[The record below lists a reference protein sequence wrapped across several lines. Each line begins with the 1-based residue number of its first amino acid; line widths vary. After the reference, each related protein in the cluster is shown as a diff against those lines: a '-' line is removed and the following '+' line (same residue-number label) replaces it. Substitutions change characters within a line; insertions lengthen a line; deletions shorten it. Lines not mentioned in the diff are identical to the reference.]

1 MQTSLR
7 TISRNHIR
15 PLTKKTLSAHGTLV
29 KRPGC
34 RRPGRGGSRSIL
46 ECGGLT
52 PLCYLLPM
60 FGLTQKEQATL
71 SQLST
76 PRKIQDFLDRIPI
89 NFEKHGDTHMSPR
102 RVLRERK
109 AHCVEGALV
118 AAAAL
123 WLHGKPPLLL
133 DLKTIEF
140 DDEHVVA
147 LFKEHGR
154 WGAISKTNHAVVR
167 YRDPI
172 YKTVRELALSYY
184 HEYFRDDG
192 LKTLASYS
200 RPFDLRTMGDY
211 WITTHED
218 LWEIDDKLNAIPHY
232 QFVPK
237 KNKHLIR
244 RATPFERRV
253 VNTREWSKDDPR
265 T

>member
-1 MQTSLR
+1 MF
-7 TISRNHIR
+7 R
-15 PLTKKTLSAHGTLV
+15 PS
-29 KRPGC
+29 PS
-34 RRPGRGGSRSIL
+34 GREGDRLGS
-46 ECGGLT
+46 
-52 PLCYLLPM
+52 M
-60 FGLTQKEQATL
+60 FGLNRTELVVLRKL
-71 SQLST
+71 SN
-76 PRKIQDFLDRIPI
+76 PRKVQDFLDRLPI

-109 AHCVEGALV
+109 AHCVEGALL

-123 WLHGKPPLLL
+123 WLHGKPPLLM

-147 LFKEHGR
+147 LFNEHGR

-172 YKTVRELALSYY
+172 YKTVREVALSYY
-184 HEYFRDDG
+184 HEYFRDRDG

-200 RPFDLRTMGDY
+200 RPFDLRTLGDY
-211 WITTHED
+211 WVTAEKD
-218 LWEIDDKLNAIPHY
+218 LWELDDILNRVPHY
-232 QFVPK
+232 KIVPQPSAR
-237 KNKHLIR
+237 LIR

-253 VNTREWSKDDPR
+253 INAREWSKSDPR